1 MSDEDTLEEKQS
13 LGSFLRTHREEK
25 GASLSEVSEAT
36 KISLPILQAMEEGAH
51 DKMPAE
57 AFCRGFYSLY
67 ASFLGLD
74 PQEILGRYEAEKDP
88 EQRAPKKPAKPPVK
102 KSQSLTNYAEP
113 ASISS
118 ATSKGILT
126 IICVALLAGLCWYF
140 NWNPINYIN
149 STIVTP
155 ITALQT
161 EQDSP
166 TIQQETVTSPEPVT
180 ETVSDLSET
189 EPPSVPDDQPT
200 TMEAVSVSGSPDRLN
215 DAEINI
221 DADDPF
227 EADTETASTSPAAAP
242 YQLEIYFGNS
252 GTLKVTLDDGFVLDK
267 HFNEGETLQW
277 EVEKKII
284 LDMPESIS
292 GTLRLNGIEIPLPE
306 AENGRRMLSLP
317 EDLLD

>member
-25 GASLSEVSEAT
+25 GASLSEASEAT

-51 DKMPAE
+51 DRMPAD

-67 ASFLGLD
+67 ASYLELD
-74 PQEILGRYEAEKDP
+74 PQEILDRYEAAKDP
-88 EQRAPKKPAKPPVK
+88 EQRAPKKPAKPPGK

-118 ATSKGILT
+118 ATSKGLLT
-126 IICVALLAGLCWYF
+126 IICLALLVGLCWYF
-140 NWNPINYIN
+140 NWNPLNYIN
-149 STIVTP
+149 NTIVTP

-166 TIQQETVTSPEPVT
+166 VMQQETVASPEPAT
-180 ETVSDLSET
+180 EADADFPET
-189 EPPSVPDDQPT
+189 EPSPEPTDQPT
-200 TMEAVSVSGSPDRLN
+200 AMEVVSASGSPDQLN
-215 DAEINI
+215 DAELDI
-221 DADDPF
+221 DADPF
-227 EADTETASTSPAAAP
+227 EAGTQTAAAPPVAAP

-252 GTLKVTLDDGFVLDK
+252 GTLKVTLDDGFVLNK

-284 LDMPESIS
+284 LDMPESIN
-292 GTLRLNGIEIPLPE
+292 GTLRLNGIEIPLPD